1 MTIAISARL
10 TDPPGSISCFRDVT
24 LYAKCFLDSEV
35 LLECPSSLQDLYWKL
50 LKKRGASD
58 ELIND
63 ITSFFDEN
71 HEAPYRSH
79 CWCPTLDL
87 LTSATVSSIL
97 IYMFDMS
104 LVFEFL

>member
-50 LKKRGASD
+50 LKKRGAWDFVDDIIERKS
-58 ELIND
+58 ENVFSIRRKEGNLVIPYINHHNLN
-63 ITSFFDEN
+63 F
-71 HEAPYRSH
+71 
-79 CWCPTLDL
+79 
-87 LTSATVSSIL
+87 IL
-97 IYMFDMS
+97 GALKRYHYS
-104 LVFEFL
+104 